1 LRESVSIEADIGRA
15 VETRLAALEQE
26 HGVRVLYAA
35 ESGSRAWGFPSPDSD
50 FDVRFIYVHPSDWY
64 LSVLER
70 RDVIEVPLDDLGL
83 DVSGWDLRKALR
95 LFLKSNPALYEWLVS
110 PIVYRDEGGLAEE
123 LRALAEHGF
132 SRRGLAE
139 HYLKIAG
146 TKKRK
151 GQEQGEM
158 VGVKKYLYTL
168 RPLFALRWLRERETL
183 PPMALPEI
191 IEGIALSAEVRRALE
206 ELLEV
211 KSRTKEQGLVPRSP
225 LLDRWIGQATEQG
238 AEFAKGL
245 PSRKPPVEELDALLR
260 RHALAGSPSQ
270 TRGSD

>member
-1 LRESVSIEADIGRA
+1 
-15 VETRLAALEQE
+15 
-26 HGVRVLYAA
+26 VRVLYAA

-50 FDVRFIYVHPSDWY
+50 FDVRFVYAHPPDWY
-64 LSVLER
+64 LSVMEH
-70 RDVIEVPLDDLGL
+70 RDVIETPLDDLGL

-110 PIVYRDEGGLAEE
+110 PIVYCGNRGLGQE
-123 LRALAEHGF
+123 LRALAEQGF
-132 SRRGLAE
+132 SRRALAE
-139 HYLKIAG
+139 HYLKISE

-151 GQEQGEM
+151 SQDQGGM

-168 RPLFALRWLRERETL
+168 RPLFALCWLREHETL

-191 IEGIALSAEVRRALE
+191 VEGIALSAEVRRALE

-238 AEFAKGL
+238 EEFVKGL
-245 PSRKPPVEELDALLR
+245 PSRKLPLEDLDALFR
-260 RHALAGSPSQ
+260 RQVMAESPSQ
-270 TRGSD
+270 TGDRD